1 MATKKKEPLLKQML
15 IVGGTLIV
23 VQLALLYYFGG
34 QQKPVT
40 AAEAIQ
46 KAVSK
51 VGDPKKRDQVKVQAA
66 VRLFQAQH
74 QKLPSKLDDLVPLFL
89 DKVPRDPQTGQPFE
103 YKVVGQSFVL
113 GTTTAVAKDGA
124 NQSKKPNVTGET
136 RDLALL
142 SAFDE
147 NTPKETYVYD
157 PRGKKDPFLP
167 FDVSPP
173 APSCDRSQPL
183 TCWDLGQLKLTAVLK
198 GFATPKAI
206 VEGVGDN
213 KGYTIE
219 KGAKIGRNHGEVVEI
234 AADKI
239 IILETLQDFTGAVKT
254 NTVELRLRTKDQDE
268 PGKPARR

>member
-1 MATKKKEPLLKQML
+1 MAIKKKEPLLRQML
-15 IVGGTLIV
+15 VVGGALIV
-23 VQLALLYYFGG
+23 VQLALLFYFHG
-34 QQKPVT
+34 QQKPLT

-46 KAVSK
+46 KAVGR

-74 QKLPSKLDDLVPLFL
+74 QKLPSKLDELVPLFL
-89 DKVPRDPQTGQPFE
+89 ESVPRDPQTGTPFE

-113 GTTTAVAKDGA
+113 GSSTIPKGVTAKT
-124 NQSKKPNVTGET
+124 KKSAPTGET

-147 NTPKETYVYD
+147 KAPQETYVYD

-198 GFATPKAI
+198 GFASPKAI
-206 VEGVGDN
+206 VEGAGDS
-213 KGYTIE
+213 KGYTVE

-234 AADKI
+234 ADDKI

-254 NTVELRLRTKDQDE
+254 NTVELRLRTKDQDA
-268 PGKPARR
+268 PGPKR

>member
-15 IVGGTLIV
+15 IVGGALIV
-23 VQLALLYYFGG
+23 VQLALLFYFRG
-34 QQKPVT
+34 QQKPLT

-46 KAVSK
+46 KAAGK

-89 DKVPRDPQTGQPFE
+89 DSVPRDPQTGAPFE
-103 YKVVGQSFVL
+103 YKVVGQSFMI
-113 GTTTAVAKDGA
+113 GA
-124 NQSKKPNVTGET
+124 NAAPKGPAAETKKAAVSGET

-147 NTPKETYVYD
+147 KAPKETYVYD

-173 APSCDRSQPL
+173 TPSCDRSQPL

-198 GFATPKAI
+198 GFASPKAI
-206 VEGVGDN
+206 VEGAGDN
-213 KGYTIE
+213 KGYTVE

-254 NTVELRLRTKDQDE
+254 NTVELRLRSKDQDE
-268 PGKPARR
+268 PGQAAKR